1 MNNLCAATAP
11 PQSTSNAPSRDGR
24 QSDDAWAWTN
34 DSSSVRNYTTLRE
47 TTKAI
52 FIKRLELTINGTPI
66 DQVRTKIY
74 SIYKLRGEARGDSLT
89 PYFAIEGE
97 RQFNGL

>member
-1 MNNLCAATAP
+1 MNNLSNATAP
-11 PQSTSNAPSRDGR
+11 PQSTSSASCRDGR

-34 DSSSVRNYTTLRE
+34 DSSSIRNTNTLRE

-66 DQVRTKIY
+66 DQV
-74 SIYKLRGEARGDSLT
+74 
-89 PYFAIEGE
+89 
-97 RQFNGL
+97 